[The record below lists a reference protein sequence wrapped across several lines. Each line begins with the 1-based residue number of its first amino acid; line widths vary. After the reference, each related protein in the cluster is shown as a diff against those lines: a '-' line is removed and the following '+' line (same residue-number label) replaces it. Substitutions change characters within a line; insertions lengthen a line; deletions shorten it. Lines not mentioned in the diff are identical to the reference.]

1 MDMKSAFLLALAKLL
16 EQFVPRGLR
25 WLVDAFLKR
34 TADYIDANPASVGN
48 LDTFSRVAR
57 GEAEGDLSEAP
68 DALKE
73 WLRALFDK
81 IAQSIKRPILRAAFT
96 TVAGFVVDKL
106 ADLLW
111 DELFGASSVRPGG
124 IVSPARVPSHADV
137 SAWQHSLENA
147 ARGARPLM
155 SAKSPV
161 AASPVVAKT
170 DSDAAAPPAADP
182 DKPPE
187 L

>member
-34 TADYIDANPASVGN
+34 TADYIDAHAGD
-48 LDTFSRVAR
+48 LDKLETFARVAK
-57 GEAEGDLSEAP
+57 GDAEGDLSDAP
-68 DALKE
+68 DALKD
-73 WLRALFDK
+73 WLRELFDT
-81 IAQSIKRPILRAAFT
+81 IAKSIKRPILRTAFT

-124 IVSPARVPSHADV
+124 IVMAARVPSHADV

-155 SAKSPV
+155 NAVRPAAV
-161 AASPVVAKT
+161 AAPAPV
-170 DSDAAAPPAADP
+170 SDPPPADP